1 MAILGKRSVQNLV
14 GVHPNLVKV
23 IKTAIVNTPY
33 DFTVVE
39 GVRTQARQMML
50 YAQGRTAKGD
60 IVTFADG
67 VKNKSNHQ
75 VKSDGYGHAVDIYP
89 YINGKVDFNN
99 AIALKTIAS
108 HIKSVAK
115 QLNIGIT
122 WGGDWKKPF
131 DPPHFQL
138 K

>member
-1 MAILGKRSVQNLV
+1 MAILGKRSVQNLI
-14 GVHPNLVKV
+14 GVHPDLVSL
-23 IKTAIVNTPY
+23 IKAAIVNTPF

-50 YAQGRTAKGD
+50 YAQGRTAKGS

-75 VKSDGYGHAVDIYP
+75 VKSDGFGHAVDLYP
-89 YINGKVDFNN
+89 FIKGKVDFNDSVKLKS
-99 AIALKTIAS
+99 IAD
-108 HIKSVAK
+108 HIKKVAK
-115 QLNIGIT
+115 ELNIGIT
-122 WGGDWKKPF
+122 WGGDWKKPY